1 MSVVRN
7 RISLYLRS
15 HFGFQAVS
23 LIKKYEEKHK
33 QVAEIASKLTIEEA
47 RFRDVQVLGVLYFH
61 VIMAWSCFQEGEA
74 VSLQNVQ
81 QNWTPYI

>member
-1 MSVVRN
+1 M
-7 RISLYLRS
+7 
-15 HFGFQAVS
+15 S

-61 VIMAWSCFQEGEA
+61 VIMAWSSFQEGEA

>member
-1 MSVVRN
+1 M
-7 RISLYLRS
+7 
-15 HFGFQAVS
+15 S

-47 RFRDVQVLGVLYFH
+47 RFRDVQVLGILYFH

-81 QNWTPYI
+81 QNWTPYIWDLVDPTEPSKV

>member
-1 MSVVRN
+1 MLLSVVGN
-7 RISLYLRS
+7 RISFYLHS
-15 HFGFQAVS
+15 HFGFQAES

-47 RFRDVQVLGVLYFH
+47 RFRDIQVLGVLYFH

-74 VSLQNVQ
+74 GSF
-81 QNWTPYI
+81 